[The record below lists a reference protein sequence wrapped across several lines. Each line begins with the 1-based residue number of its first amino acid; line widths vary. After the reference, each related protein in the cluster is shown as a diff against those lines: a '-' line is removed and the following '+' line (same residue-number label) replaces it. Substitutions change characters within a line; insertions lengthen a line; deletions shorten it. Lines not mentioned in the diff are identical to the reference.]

1 LLNDLFIPVHFEVG
15 YEFCFLD
22 QLLLVLLELELFFS
36 QQGFPSWL
44 ADIAG
49 ETLELS
55 LEPAIEVDL
64 IGLYV
69 KRPYPL
75 GLKCDTITSPR
86 RLVTTFLTSNSTEFK

>member
-36 QQGFPSWL
+36 QQGFPSRL

-55 LEPAIEVDL
+55 LEPAQARIVQ
-64 IGLYV
+64 
-69 KRPYPL
+69 
-75 GLKCDTITSPR
+75 S
-86 RLVTTFLTSNSTEFK
+86 SNKSYYNTRVQARESQKYKAQ